1 MSNETSMRQG
11 IADVTEQIIERSQ
24 KTRELYLARI
34 AEAHKAHRVNRESLG
49 CSNLAHMMAAE
60 SATDKATLSAMQS
73 PNIAIVTAYNDML
86 SAHQPFASYPELIK
100 AALRDVG
107 ATAQVAGGVPAMC
120 DGVTQ
125 SQPGMELSLFS
136 RDVIAMSTAVAL
148 SHNVYEGAL
157 YLGVCDKI
165 VPGLVIGALSF
176 GHLPAVFI
184 PAGPMRSGI
193 SNSEKAA
200 VRQEFALGKVG
211 KDVLLKTESACY
223 HSSGTCTFYGT
234 ANSNQMIVDV
244 MGLNLPGGTFVNPD
258 TPLREALT
266 IHAAQQVTQLTQLGD
281 NYMPVGRMLDERSF
295 VNAIVGLM
303 ATGGSTNHTMHLI
316 AMARAAGICLNW
328 EDFDRISA
336 TTPLIARLYPNGSAD
351 VNQFREAGGM
361 GYVIT
366 RLLDAGL
373 LHEDVNTI
381 MGKGLAHYATEAVL
395 QDNRLGWLPAPATA
409 RDTGVLSTVEQP
421 FDATGGV
428 AMLDGNLGRAVIK
441 TSALKPKYHRIEAPA
456 LVFES
461 QQALQDAFKAGKLDK
476 DFVAVV
482 RYQGPK
488 ANGMPELHGL
498 MPPLGSLQDRGF
510 HVAIVTDG
518 RMSGASGKVPS
529 AIHVTPEA
537 HDGGLLAQVRDGDI
551 IVLDVEQ
558 KRLVLMVSA
567 DELAARADQEPDL
580 SHNRFGVGREL
591 FAKMRQ
597 SVGSAEEG
605 ATIFD
610 ITGEERA

>member
-1 MSNETSMRQG
+1 
-11 IADVTEQIIERSQ
+11 
-24 KTRELYLARI
+24 
-34 AEAHKAHRVNRESLG
+34 
-49 CSNLAHMMAAE
+49 MAAE
-60 SATDKATLSAMQS
+60 SAEDKATLSSMQA

-86 SAHQPFASYPELIK
+86 SAHQPFADYPPLIK
-100 AALRDVG
+100 SALHEAG
-107 ATAQVAGGVPAMC
+107 ATGQVAGGVPAMC

-136 RDVIAMSTAVAL
+136 RDVIAMSTAIAL

-165 VPGLVIGALSF
+165 VPGLMIGALTF

-184 PAGPMRSGI
+184 SAGPMRSGI
-193 SNSEKAA
+193 SNDEKAA
-200 VRQEFALGKVG
+200 VRKEFAVG
-211 KDVLLKTESACY
+211 KIGKDALLKSESSCY

-234 ANSNQMIVDV
+234 ANSNQMMVEI
-244 MGLNLPGGTFVNPD
+244 MGLMIPGGTFVNPG

-266 IHAAQQVTQLTQLGD
+266 VAGAQQITRLTQLGD

-316 AMARAAGICLNW
+316 AMANAAGIDLRW
-328 EDFDRISA
+328 HDFDALSSV
-336 TTPLIARLYPNGSAD
+336 TPLIARIYPNGKAD
-351 VNQFREAGGM
+351 VNQFHDAGGM
-361 GYVIT
+361 GYVIA

-373 LHEDVNTI
+373 VHGDVNTV
-381 MGKGLAHYATEAVL
+381 MGNSLAAYATEAVV
-395 QDNRLGWLPAPATA
+395 DDGTLGWKPAPEAA
-409 RDTGVLSTVEQP
+409 GDTEILSTVEAP
-421 FDATGGV
+421 FEDHGGV
-428 AMLDGNLGRAVIK
+428 SMLHGNLGKAVIK
-441 TSALKPKYHRIEAPA
+441 TSSLKPEHHRIEAPA
-456 LVFES
+456 IVFNS
-461 QQALQDAFKAGKLDK
+461 QEQLQAAFKAGELDK

-482 RYQGPK
+482 RFQGPR

-498 MPPLGSLQDRGF
+498 MPPLGALQDRGF
-510 HVAIVTDG
+510 HVAVVTDG

-537 HDGGLLAQVRDGDI
+537 LDDGMIARIKDGDI
-551 IVLDVEQ
+551 IVLDVDE
-558 KRLVLMVSA
+558 KLLEIKA
-567 DELAARADQEPDL
+567 EEAELAARETTQPDL
-580 SHNRFGVGREL
+580 SHNRYGVGREL

-597 SVGSAEEG
+597 SVGTAERG

-610 ITGEERA
+610 TVGDERA